1 MKKTKLG
8 KIIKK
13 VYDKINSKE
22 FLEVSKMKEK
32 DFTRNRKMDFPKLM
46 IFILSGTKKSLQS
59 ALFAFNSRFKFEN
72 GTYSKQAF

>member
-59 ALFAFNSRFKFEN
+59 ALHKIWLSHSFLPDPSD
-72 GTYSKQAF
+72 